1 LYVNTFESSSGDAAG
16 NEREVTTLSRNGTD
30 SLVDHSMRSRYR
42 ERGLLDAPGPK
53 MTCVVASAISEV
65 IQSSPSSV
73 PNADENHQL
82 IS

>member
-16 NEREVTTLSRNGTD
+16 NEREVTLSRNGTE

-53 MTCVVASAISEV
+53 
-65 IQSSPSSV
+65 
-73 PNADENHQL
+73 
-82 IS
+82 